1 MQLKGAI
8 AVLVTAFTI
17 GGAGVRA
24 EQRPRLES
32 TIAADTASKWN
43 CGMPVVQPP
52 ADVDP
57 KFERKPDDRISMAIR
72 RAAPRACG
80 R

>member
-1 MQLKGAI
+1 MMARPCNSKARWQSW
-8 AVLVTAFTI
+8 
-17 GGAGVRA
+17 
-24 EQRPRLES
+24 RPRFES
-32 TIAADTASKWN
+32 TIAADTAAKWN

-57 KFERKPDDRISMAIR
+57 KFERKSDDRISVAIR